1 MSEPTHGVSDYE
13 VEQIIGRLLQ
23 IGVLIAAA
31 VTLVGSVLLL
41 ARTGSAHASF
51 AEFTGT
57 APGFRS
63 ITGIVSGL
71 FTGQPAAIV
80 QFGLLLLILT
90 PIVRVAFTL
99 VAFVLQRDRMYIMIT
114 SIVLVLL
121 LFGLLFGRGG

>member
-31 VTLVGSVLLL
+31 VTLVGAVLLL
-41 ARTGSAHASF
+41 AHTGAAHASY
-51 AEFTGT
+51 AEFKGT

-99 VAFVLQRDRMYIMIT
+99 VAFVLQRDRLYILIT

>member
-1 MSEPTHGVSDYE
+1 MSEPTHGVSDHE

-31 VTLVGSVLLL
+31 VTLLGAVLLL
-41 ARTGSAHASF
+41 AHTGGAHVSF
-51 AEFTGT
+51 ATFKGT

-99 VAFVLQRDRMYIMIT
+99 VAFLLQRDRLYILIT